1 VENFTIAFR
10 PVAVV
15 KQSWQY
21 RKELVMWRR
30 VLSLLIAVLG
40 FFFVS
45 VAWYAVPAANAQ
57 AQPFYQGKTIRI
69 VVGFT
74 PGGFYDRWARLL
86 ARYMPKYIPG
96 NPEMIVQNMPGA
108 SSVIAANYV
117 YNVAKGDGLT
127 LLVPINSLYLDQL
140 VERKEVQFDVRKFE
154 WIGTQEKAPVMLY
167 FRADSP
173 YKTIADIIKASEPPK
188 CGATGTA
195 STGYLLAKL
204 MEENLKAKLNTVT
217 GYQGGSEV
225 DVAVER
231 SEIVCRGMDIPPHF
245 GREPF
250 ETWHKN
256 GFDRHILQGGPKRD
270 PRLADTP
277 TLFELM
283 EQYKTPDVG
292 RQLTRVILASG
303 DFGRPMVAA
312 PGTPADRVKALR
324 DAYAQAM
331 KDPGLIEEANKGQ
344 MDMEHTPGETLQTLL
359 KEIMDQPREVIDR
372 VKKILAN

>member
-45 VAWYAVPAANAQ
+45 AAWYAVPVANAQ

-331 KDPGLIEEANKGQ
+331 KDPALIEEAKKGQ

>member
-1 VENFTIAFR
+1 MKSEVLK
-10 PVAVV
+10 AV
-15 KQSWQY
+15 S
-21 RKELVMWRR
+21 RLLV
-30 VLSLLIAVLG
+30 L
-40 FFFVS
+40 
-45 VAWYAVPAANAQ
+45 AAAISSFHATAIHAQ
-57 AQPFYQGKTIRI
+57 GDPFYKGKSIRI

-74 PGGFYDRWARLL
+74 PGGFYDRWARLI

-117 YNVAKGDGLT
+117 FNVAKGDGLT

-167 FRADSP
+167 FRSDSP
-173 YKTIADIIKASEPPK
+173 FKSVADIIKAGEPPK
-188 CGATGTA
+188 CGSTGTA

-204 MEENLKAKLNTVT
+204 MEENLRAKIHTVT
-217 GYQGGSEV
+217 GYPGGSEI
-225 DVAVER
+225 DIAVER
-231 SEIVCRGMDIPPHF
+231 GEIICRGMDIPPHF

-250 ETWHKN
+250 DSWHKR

-270 PRLADTP
+270 PRMADVP

-283 EQYKTPDVG
+283 DQYKTPDAG
-292 RQLTRVILASG
+292 RRLTRIILASG

-312 PGTPADRVKALR
+312 PGTPPDRVKVLR
-324 DAYAQAM
+324 DAYIKAMRDPELVAEAQ
-331 KDPGLIEEANKGQ
+331 KGR
-344 MDMEHTPGETLQTLL
+344 MDMDPSSGEELQALL

-372 VKKILAN
+372 VKKILE

>member
-1 VENFTIAFR
+1 M
-10 PVAVV
+10 
-15 KQSWQY
+15 WQ
-21 RKELVMWRR
+21 R
-30 VLSLLIAVLG
+30 VLSLPIAVIG
-40 FFFVS
+40 CFFAS
-45 VAWYAVPAANAQ
+45 LASHAVPAANAQ

-231 SEIVCRGMDIPPHF
+231 GEIVCRGMDIPPHF

-250 ETWHKN
+250 ESWHKN

-283 EQYKTPDVG
+283 DQYKTPDVG

-324 DAYAQAM
+324 DAYARAM
-331 KDPGLIEEANKGQ
+331 RDPGLIEEAKKGQ
-344 MDMEHTPGETLQTLL
+344 MDMEHTPGETLQALL

>member
-1 VENFTIAFR
+1 M
-10 PVAVV
+10 
-15 KQSWQY
+15 WQ
-21 RKELVMWRR
+21 R
-30 VLSLLIAVLG
+30 VSSLLIAALG
-40 FFFVS
+40 FSLAGAAFH
-45 VAWYAVPAANAQ
+45 AVPTANAQ

-204 MEENLKAKLNTVT
+204 LEENLKAKLNTVT

-231 SEIVCRGMDIPPHF
+231 GEIVCRGMDIPPHF

-283 EQYKTPDVG
+283 DQYKTPDVG

-312 PGTPADRVKALR
+312 PGTPADRVKILR
-324 DAYAQAM
+324 EAYAKAM
-331 KDPGLIEEANKGQ
+331 RDPGLIEEAKKGQ
-344 MDMEHTPGETLQTLL
+344 MDMELTRGEVLQ
-359 KEIMDQPREVIDR
+359 KFVKEVIEQPADVIAR
-372 VKKILAN
+372 VKKVLGE

>member
-1 VENFTIAFR
+1 M
-10 PVAVV
+10 
-15 KQSWQY
+15 WQ
-21 RKELVMWRR
+21 R
-30 VLSLLIAVLG
+30 VLSTLIIAFG
-40 FFFVS
+40 VS
-45 VAWYAVPAANAQ
+45 VAGVPHQGVPTANAQ

-86 ARYMPKYIPG
+86 ARYMPRYIPG
-96 NPEMIVQNMPGA
+96 NPEMIIQNMPGA

-173 YKTIADIIKASEPPK
+173 YKTVADIIKASEPPK

-204 MEENLKAKLNTVT
+204 MEENLRAKVQTVT
-217 GYQGGSEV
+217 GYPGGSEI

-231 SEIVCRGMDIPPHF
+231 GEIICRGMDIPPHF

-250 ETWHKN
+250 DTWHKN

-270 PRLADTP
+270 SRLADTP
-277 TLFELM
+277 TFFELM
-283 EQYKTPDVG
+283 DQYKTPDVG
-292 RQLTRVILASG
+292 RRLTRVILAAG

-312 PGTPADRVKALR
+312 PGTPTDRVKILR
-324 DAYAQAM
+324 EAYAKAM
-331 KDPGLIEEANKGQ
+331 KDPELVAEANKGK
-344 MDMEHTPGETLQTLL
+344 MDMDPSTGEDLQALL
-359 KEIMDQPREVIDR
+359 KEVMDQPREVIDR
-372 VKKILAN
+372 VKKLLAE